1 MFQDIPLE
9 SSEDD
14 ADCDWDII
22 DPQYDV
28 PQPPEE
34 AHQSSYNAPASS
46 APESDEDDEA
56 QEQLAPRRKPGG
68 YDSRIEQILYE
79 SPELPILIT
88 DAGKSLESGGRYI
101 VYTIRTGVRIHKAF
115 RGFQWLTEPG
125 SRGSQTVFRVLFAS
139 RGAHSTS
146 PHHHHPSDPRETH
159 HGGLCGQPNEREAG
173 PADYRPAEAHAGS
186 FSESL
191 SEKPADSDRRG
202 VVAFPRPKC
211 ELGMDSSVWSRA
223 CEE

>member
-1 MFQDIPLE
+1 MFQDIPLD
-9 SSEDD
+9 SSVDD

-34 AHQSSYNAPASS
+34 AHQSSYSAPATS
-46 APESDEDDEA
+46 APESDEDEDA
-56 QEQLAPRRKPGG
+56 QGQLAPRRKPGG

-79 SPELPILIT
+79 NPELPILIT

-101 VYTIRTGVRIHKAF
+101 VYTIRTGVSIYKGF
-115 RGFQWLTEPG
+115 RGFQWLTGSSG
-125 SRGSQTVFRVLFAS
+125 SRGSQTLLRVRFAS

-146 PHHHHPSDPRETH
+146 SHDYHPSDSRETH
-159 HGGLCGQPNEREAG
+159 HGRLCGQPDKREAG

-186 FSESL
+186 VSESL
-191 SEKPADSDRRG
+191 SEKPANSDGRG
-202 VVAFPRPKC
+202 VVAFPRPEC
-211 ELGMDSSVWSRA
+211 ELGTDSL
-223 CEE
+223 